1 MSKGTTKR
9 FSATPKAKSRR
20 ERVITRLEAQL
31 KRGLK
36 APKTGQKTDDIPTLT
51 DNDIKRIGN
60 ELDTLKK
67 RV

>member
-1 MSKGTTKR
+1 MSNGTTKG
-9 FSATPKAKSRR
+9 FSATPQAKSRR

-31 KRGLK
+31 KRGVRT
-36 APKTGQKTDDIPTLT
+36 PKKGEQTTDVPVLT
-51 DNDIKRIGN
+51 DGDIKRIGK

>member
-1 MSKGTTKR
+1 MSNGTTKG
-9 FSATPKAKSRR
+9 FSATPQAKGRR
-20 ERVITRLEAQL
+20 ERVIVRLEAQL

-36 APKTGQKTDDIPTLT
+36 TPKKDQKTDDVPTLT
-51 DNDIKRIGN
+51 DGDIKRIGK